1 MPKGP
6 CDCGAQPIPD
16 NATKVFFF
24 MDGDQWAAVHSD
36 FRNIQDSPVG
46 YGYTLVDA
54 FKALMGDRGDEL
66 DSRTQFNRSINL
78 ACARAYHNSKAHG
91 FWNAPDT
98 DGVLFKLSRIALMHS
113 ELSECLEGVRKDL
126 PDDHLPNRSMEVAE
140 LADVLIRAFD
150 YAGAYNLPLGEVIL
164 EKMKYNEGRPFM
176 HGDKKA

>member
-1 MPKGP
+1 
-6 CDCGAQPIPD
+6 
-16 NATKVFFF
+16 
-24 MDGDQWAAVHSD
+24 
-36 FRNIQDSPVG
+36 
-46 YGYTLVDA
+46 
-54 FKALMGDRGDEL
+54 
-66 DSRTQFNRSINL
+66 
-78 ACARAYHNSKAHG
+78 
-91 FWNAPDT
+91 
-98 DGVLFKLSRIALMHS
+98 MHS